1 MKPMKLDY
9 LHDGSADCPILRLS
23 EFPQSEVTSLGDQTV
38 KLCAGTLDHV
48 TVNSMPGVV
57 TVHGAVLT
65 LVLAAADEGV
75 VRLDGGEF
83 ECRLSAG
90 QWIRVAELLE
100 PFCAG
105 STGSQ
110 WLDETSNISLL
121 ITKSGMF

>member
-1 MKPMKLDY
+1 MKLDY
-9 LHDGSADCPILRLS
+9 LDDGSPDCPILRLS
-23 EFPQSEVTSLGDQTV
+23 EFSESEVTSLRDQTV
-38 KLCAGTLDHV
+38 KLSAGTLDRV

-57 TVHGAVLT
+57 TAHGAVLT